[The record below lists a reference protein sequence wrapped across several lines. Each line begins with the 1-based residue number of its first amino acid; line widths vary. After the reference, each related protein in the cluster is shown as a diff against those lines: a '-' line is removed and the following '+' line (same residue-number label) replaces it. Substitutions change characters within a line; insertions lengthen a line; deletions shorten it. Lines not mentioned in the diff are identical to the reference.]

1 MSKIN
6 VLLLPI
12 KFDKRLFKL
21 RERLGIDII
30 AGSETIIKSTEN
42 AYLSTIGDGDSGF
55 IITADTKNVVLSE
68 QCIMYV
74 PKEIALIYGL
84 CVISG
89 PGLVREED
97 W

>member
-6 VLLLPI
+6 VLLLPV

-30 AGSETIIKSTEN
+30 TELGIIIKSTEK
-42 AYLSTIGDGDSGF
+42 AYLSTIGDGDLGF
-55 IITADTKNVVLSE
+55 IITADTKNVVLPE
-68 QCIMYV
+68 QCFMYV
-74 PKEIALIYGL
+74 PEEIALIYGL
-84 CVISG
+84 CVLNYSRLI
-89 PGLVREED
+89 REED